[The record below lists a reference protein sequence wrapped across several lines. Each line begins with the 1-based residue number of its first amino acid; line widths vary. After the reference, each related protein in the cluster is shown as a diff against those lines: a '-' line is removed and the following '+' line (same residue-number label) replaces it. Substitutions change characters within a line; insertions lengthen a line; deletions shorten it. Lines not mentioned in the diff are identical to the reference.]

1 MSADWPEVRIEDIA
15 AIKSNALATGPFGSA
30 IGAKFFT
37 ESGIPVIRGS
47 NLSVDIGIK
56 LIDENL
62 VFVSPEKAREFSRSI
77 ARRGDL
83 VFTCWGTINQIGLI
97 HSKSEYAE
105 YVVSNKQMKLT
116 VDLEKVDPKYVYY
129 VFSSPDKQDEII
141 SNGIGAAVPG
151 FNLGQLRRHKF
162 TLPPLVVQKSIVK
175 ILDALD
181 TKIEVNRRINQTLE
195 AMAQAIFKSWFVDFD
210 PVKAKIAAIAEGRD
224 PLRAAMSAISG
235 KAEDELDALPPEQY
249 EKLAATAALF
259 PDELEASGIEGIPK
273 GWKNSTLGEE
283 CAYLNRGISPKYLDE
298 GGVLVINQKCVR
310 DFSVDVSKARRHD
323 PAQRTVSGRFL
334 QVGDVLVNSTGVGTL
349 GRIAQILRLDEP
361 SIVDSHITVVRAG
374 SRLNSAFL
382 GQWFSTKQP
391 EIEALGEGSTGQT
404 ELSRWKLAI
413 LPVLVPDEPVL
424 AAFNLKISPM
434 KALISTNDRESL
446 VLRDTRDALLP
457 KLLSG
462 ELSPQAALG
471 DDAE

>member
-1 MSADWPEVRIEDIA
+1 MKSELQSGWKTMPLEDWMVAIIDYRGKTPEKTSYGIPLVTAKIVKGGRIEKPNEFIAEEAYEQWMRRGIPKAGDVVLTTEAPLGEVAQLDGRRVALAQRIITLRGKPEILDNTYLKFALQSEPIQEQLHGRASGSTVTGIKQSELRKLQLTFPSLEEQRRVA
-15 AIKSNALATGPFGSA
+15 AILGSLNDKIA
-30 IGAKFFT
+30 I
-37 ESGIPVIRGS
+37 S
-47 NLSVDIGIK
+47 
-56 LIDENL
+56 
-62 VFVSPEKAREFSRSI
+62 
-77 ARRGDL
+77 
-83 VFTCWGTINQIGLI
+83 
-97 HSKSEYAE
+97 
-105 YVVSNKQMKLT
+105 
-116 VDLEKVDPKYVYY
+116 
-129 VFSSPDKQDEII
+129 
-141 SNGIGAAVPG
+141 
-151 FNLGQLRRHKF
+151 
-162 TLPPLVVQKSIVK
+162 
-175 ILDALD
+175 
-181 TKIEVNRRINQTLE
+181 RRINQTLE

-235 KAEDELDALPPEQY
+235 KAEDGLDALPPEKY

-259 PDELEASGIEGIPK
+259 PDEMEASGIEGIPK

-323 PAQRTVSGRFL
+323 PAQRSVSGRFL